1 MSVPLFVVATFSRFL
16 STVDAGLPAFEVV
29 PLASTRGSERTRRL
43 GAIGAV
49 LAAADSSRGRRTYGA
64 ALDRSSSSG
73 AGCAVADSAGGDEEC
88 PLGLLNTVDGGT
100 VDELPAVLPAG
111 LGAGIHSTALLLTS
125 PRSCR
130 RSCAATERSPR
141 FVGMHRRSRYHLK
154 TADAKRGYFLEP
166 RGVRSS
172 SISHCHVQ

>member
-73 AGCAVADSAGGDEEC
+73 AGCGATGSTGGDGEC
-88 PLGLLNTVDGGT
+88 LLGLLNTVDGGT

-111 LGAGIHSTALLLTS
+111 LGAGIHSTALLFTS

-141 FVGMHRRSRYHLK
+141 FVGMHRRSA
-154 TADAKRGYFLEP
+154 T
-166 RGVRSS
+166 
-172 SISHCHVQ
+172 I